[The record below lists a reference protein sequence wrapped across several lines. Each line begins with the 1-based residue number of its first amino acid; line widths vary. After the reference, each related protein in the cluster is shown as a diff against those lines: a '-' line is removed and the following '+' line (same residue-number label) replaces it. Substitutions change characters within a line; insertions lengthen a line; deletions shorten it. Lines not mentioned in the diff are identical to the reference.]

1 LQEKGNLRDKAE
13 LLQRALGFFAKEP
26 MTFME
31 VCGTH
36 TVAIYRSG
44 LRSLLPKNISL
55 VSGPGCPVCVTDQGE
70 VDAAIKLAEKKGL
83 VFATYGD
90 MMRVP
95 GTKGSLRNL
104 RTQGSD
110 VRVVRSCDEAL
121 DLALKNPTKEVVFLG
136 VGFETTAPSTA
147 AIILEAE
154 EKKVRNFSVLCFH
167 KLVPPALRLLAE
179 SRELKVDGF
188 LLPGHVTVVIGVKP
202 YEFLPRD
209 FNISCTI
216 AGFEPLDIMEG
227 LVELARQ
234 VHDKDPKV
242 SLLYARA
249 VRPEGNTRAKKFIRR
264 VFDEADARWRGL
276 GKIKNS
282 GLRLKPEFACFDA
295 ITRFDLDIKEV
306 PLPSGCKCGEVL
318 MGKLRPEECPLFSIR
333 CTPDDPVGPCM
344 VSSEGNCAAC
354 YKYSYKVM
362 R

>member
-1 LQEKGNLRDKAE
+1 
-13 LLQRALGFFAKEP
+13 
-26 MTFME
+26 M
-31 VCGTH
+31 
-36 TVAIYRSG
+36 
-44 LRSLLPKNISL
+44 
-55 VSGPGCPVCVTDQGE
+55 
-70 VDAAIKLAEKKGL
+70 
-83 VFATYGD
+83 
-90 MMRVP
+90 
-95 GTKGSLRNL
+95 
-104 RTQGSD
+104 
-110 VRVVRSCDEAL
+110 
-121 DLALKNPTKEVVFLG
+121 
-136 VGFETTAPSTA
+136 
-147 AIILEAE
+147 
-154 EKKVRNFSVLCFH
+154 
-167 KLVPPALRLLAE
+167 
-179 SRELKVDGF
+179 DGF